1 MSQVT
6 IMWILTAVNAGVFL
20 LWEIKYR
27 AMYRAYAALFEMLG
41 ALIEAETEGM
51 KKVKEIIETATE
63 KAKNE

>member
-27 AMYRAYAALFEMLG
+27 SLYKAYVVLFEML
-41 ALIEAETEGM
+41 ATLMEAETEGL
-51 KKVKEIIETATE
+51 KKVKEIIETAAE
-63 KAKNE
+63 EARE